1 MANSFVGT
9 RVCYRRDIRENRR
22 DEAGPQFINNPTG
35 QGKRK
40 QGYWKL
46 SAGFGNKI
54 EIEIGEV
61 QRGIPYYL
69 DAGSGTIVPRQNFYL
84 DFVWTLIVHPYR
96 SFNFLQQ
103 FGRVI
108 MSSFISHTKCAYL
121 QFQTLQSLQSA
132 NSSQ

>member
-69 DAGSGTIVPRQNFYL
+69 DAGSGTIVPR
-84 DFVWTLIVHPYR
+84 HPYR

>member
-84 DFVWTLIVHPYR
+84 DFVWTLIVHSVAVCGMVGDTIR
-96 SFNFLQQ
+96 IDWGGVKTRFDL
-103 FGRVI
+103 GVA
-108 MSSFISHTKCAYL
+108 CGV
-121 QFQTLQSLQSA
+121 
-132 NSSQ
+132 